1 MPGFLTRG
9 MNAVAMWLADD
20 DGNAL
25 GTAANPLRTT
35 SAGGTGTNANQVQGT
50 SANNANDD
58 GTNPVKTGGVYKTGV
73 PGAANGQRTD
83 FLTTPLGALV
93 IATGGN
99 NPAGGA
105 LGNQITLTNDLQS
118 LGRVASA
125 ANVVYDPASA
135 QMYVARG
142 TTDGS
147 WTVPGLLPAAT
158 DRSGTAT
165 TSSNTLAAA
174 NASRRGLNIQNI
186 GANNIGVNEF
196 GGTAAIGTAG
206 TYTLA
211 PGASMNIRTN
221 RAVTVIAATAS
232 TAYSATEF

>member
-1 MPGFLTRG
+1 MPGFLSRSLFAAAT
-9 MNAVAMWLADD
+9 WLADD
-20 DGNAL
+20 DGNPL

-35 SAGGTGTNANQVQGT
+35 ASAGTGTNANQVQGT
-50 SANNANDD
+50 SAAGAADD
-58 GTNPVKTGGVYKTGV
+58 GSNPVKIGGVANTTPTAVTAGQRKEVWLGTRGQVITGLLSV
-73 PGAANGQRTD
+73 TAAANQVSTGN
-83 FLTTPLGALV
+83 LGVALSSNDQPV
-93 IATGGN
+93 SQAVTGLLWSGGGN
-99 NPAGGA
+99 FLPSGDAGGA
-105 LGNQITLTNDLQS
+105 WVN
-118 LGRVASA
+118 
-125 ANVVYDPASA
+125 
-135 QMYVARG
+135 
-142 TTDGS
+142 
-147 WTVPGLLPAAT
+147 PGLLPAAT

-165 TSSNTLAAA
+165 TTSGTLALA